1 MQIQKLK
8 IVGFK
13 SFAQKV
19 EVNFEGSGL
28 TAVVGPNGCGKS
40 NIVDAIRWVMGEQ
53 RAGQLRM
60 GKMQDVIFSGT
71 EDRPAMSM
79 AEVSLLINNDR
90 GLLPSEYSEIM
101 ITRRAYRNGD
111 TEYLINNQE
120 CRLKDIQN
128 LFYDTGMGAGSYS
141 QMEQRMIDAIL
152 SDKAEERRVLFEEA
166 AGVSKYKRQRKE
178 TIAQLDRVRIDM
190 ERVEDNL
197 RHAKATVRQHE
208 RLVAKAEEFKT
219 LRGRLRALDLSMS
232 LDKFSEN
239 RQNLEHLVKAHGR
252 LGHEQDALRTRLT
265 ELDTKIEEKKLSIAD
280 DEEAYRELERS
291 VGQIA
296 LEVKDLDSQHGRLR
310 DRRKALEENR
320 SRSEREIAESQARS
334 TSLHEERSRL
344 EGQTEGLEP
353 ELEENERLLERD
365 QESLQVL
372 RDSCDDLR
380 TRHRNL
386 SNERLKAA
394 NQVNQLKGR
403 WQRVDAEI
411 EMLADRIAK
420 AETEHAALQGQ
431 EAALAES
438 LATETSAADS
448 ARERLAEAQER
459 RQVLSDRLGDAESEL
474 RSTEAEE
481 RALSQERARLQ
492 SRLDVLQSM
501 ENSAEGVGEGN
512 RWLLEHKSGE
522 GARVLGQQIVADP
535 RYLAQIEF
543 CMGEAM
549 QAVAVADPQRAAAW
563 LDALDSAAGGH
574 AQLALEG
581 FAANAANPSLSGAGV
596 IGCAA
601 ALVQVPANLRGA
613 VDHLLARWILVE
625 DFAAALRLAQEHA
638 GADLWFCAPGRRAIH
653 ACGWMRGGQGSAEP
667 VGMLQRRSEIETL
680 AAELDALH
688 SKHDSL
694 QARMVKQRDLVQ
706 ELLQLLGDTNEETQK
721 LQAEQRNAE
730 SRADVL
736 KVRSQNLAQ
745 QIARI
750 ANDVATLRERQLTVG
765 AERQSDAGLVEAEN
779 YASRLEEEFA
789 SVAAQL
795 EEQEM
800 VLRNKEEDVRELAR
814 QVQAA
819 QTLIAQNRQRIRSI
833 DEQVRMHG
841 GMADARSQ
849 DVLRFDNE
857 LGELDGRMQALEEQ
871 MQARHEVLSDEER
884 KRDAAREKYD
894 VLAGDLEDWRSE
906 VRDINQQLHARAGEL
921 HDVEM
926 RIQALRGAV
935 DRMRERVFQ
944 EHEFDLEQ
952 PGDFAR
958 VDYEEREA
966 KRELSELRE
975 KIKAIGPVNSTVI
988 EDYEAEKQRCADV
1001 EKQFDDLD
1009 RARASLERTIHRL
1022 DNIARERFLETFKQI
1037 QRNYQDVFSRLMRGG
1052 EGKLALQEGV
1062 DPLEAEIEVNA
1073 RPTGKKMRGV
1083 RALSGG
1089 ERALTATALLFA
1101 LYMVKPS
1108 PYCILDEVD
1117 GPLDDA
1123 NIGRFVELL
1132 RHFSRQTQ
1140 FIIVTH
1146 NKRTM
1151 AASDRLY
1158 GVTQEIKGIS
1168 RVGSVKLEDAVGFV
1182 K

>member
-19 EVNFEGSGL
+19 EVNFEGNGL

-71 EDRPAMSM
+71 EDRPAMNM

-90 GLLPSEYSEIM
+90 GLLPSEYTEIM

-128 LFYDTGMGAGSYS
+128 LFYDTGMGAGAYS

-152 SDKAEERRVLFEEA
+152 SDKAEDRRVLFEEA

-178 TIAQLDRVRIDM
+178 TIAQLERVRIDM

-197 RHAKATVRQHE
+197 RHAKSTVRQHE
-208 RLVAKAEEFKT
+208 RLVAKAEEYK
-219 LRGRLRALDLSMS
+219 RLRSRVRELDLSMS
-232 LDKFSEN
+232 LDKYLEN
-239 RQNLEHLVKAHGR
+239 KQNLEVLVKAHER
-252 LGHEQDALRTRLT
+252 LGHEQESLRTRLT
-265 ELDTKIEEKKLSIAD
+265 ELDAKIEEKKLSIAD
-280 DEEAYRELERS
+280 DEEAYRDLERT
-291 VGQIA
+291 VGQIT
-296 LEVKDLDSQHGRLR
+296 LEVNDLNNQHTRLR
-310 DRRKALEENR
+310 DRRKAVEESR
-320 SRSEREIAESQARS
+320 SRFEREIAESRHKLSELQAEKS
-334 TSLHEERSRL
+334 KLEEQS
-344 EGQTEGLEP
+344 ESVTP
-353 ELEENERLLERD
+353 ELDEHERLLERE

-380 TRHRNL
+380 TRNREL

-394 NQVNQLKGR
+394 HQVNSLKGR
-403 WQRVDAEI
+403 WQRVDAEL
-411 EMLADRIAK
+411 EMLADRMAK
-420 AETEHAALQGQ
+420 AQAEQQLLHHQESELQAGQ
-431 EAALAES
+431 QQQES
-438 LATETSAADS
+438 VLES
-448 ARERLAEAQER
+448 ARQRFAQITER
-459 RQVLSDRLGDAESEL
+459 RQVLSDRLSDAESQL
-474 RSTEAEE
+474 RIQESEE
-481 RALSQERARLQ
+481 RGLLQENTRLL
-492 SRLDVLQSM
+492 SRLDVLRAM
-501 ENSAEGVGEGN
+501 ESSAEGVGGGS
-512 RWLLEHKSGE
+512 RWLLENRAHE
-522 GARVLGQQIVADP
+522 GAQVLGQLIQADP

-549 QAVAVADPQRAAAW
+549 LAVSVSDPQRAVEWLQAIDTQAA
-563 LDALDSAAGGH
+563 GH
-574 AQLALEG
+574 AQLALE
-581 FAANAANPSLSGAGV
+581 NISTPVSLPQISGPGV

-601 ALVQVPANLRGA
+601 QWVQVPESLRST
-613 VDHLLARWILVE
+613 VHMLLSRWILVE
-625 DFAAALRLAQEHA
+625 SFEVAWDLSQQHV
-638 GADLWFCAPGRRAIH
+638 GQDLWFCAPGGRAIH
-653 ACGWMRGGQGSAEP
+653 ACGWVRGGHGSSEP
-667 VGMLQRRSEIETL
+667 VGMLQRRQEIESLETQHQKIQ
-680 AAELDALH
+680 DQIGV
-688 SKHDSL
+688 L
-694 QARMVKQRDLVQ
+694 QAQIESQRAQVQ
-706 ELLQLLGDTNEETQK
+706 ELIQLLGNANEEIQS
-721 LQAEQRNAE
+721 LQAEQRSAQ
-730 SRADVL
+730 SQADVFRVKL
-736 KVRSQNLAQ
+736 QNIAQQSARLAQ
-745 QIARI
+745 DLSTFTAR
-750 ANDVATLRERQLTVG
+750 AEAAQ
-765 AERQSDAGLVEAEN
+765 AERQTDAGLAEAESA
-779 YASRLEEEFA
+779 ASRLEDEFA
-789 SVAAQL
+789 RVSESL
-795 EEQEM
+795 EEQEQ
-800 VLRNKEEDVRELAR
+800 VLRNKEEDVRDLAR

-819 QTLIAQNRQRIRSI
+819 QTLLAQNRQRLRSI
-833 DEQVRMHG
+833 DEQIRMHG
-841 GMADARSQ
+841 NMADTRSQ
-849 DVLRFDNE
+849 DVARFDSEMADFESKMDE
-857 LGELDGRMQALEEQ
+857 LATRI
-871 MQARHEVLSDEER
+871 QARNDVLSEEER

-906 VRDINQQLHARAGEL
+906 VRQINQTLHERAGEL

-926 RIQALRGAV
+926 RIQALRGAL

-944 EHEFDLEQ
+944 EHEVNLDNPPEFT
-952 PGDFAR
+952 R
-958 VDYEEREA
+958 VEYEEREA
-966 KRELSELRE
+966 KRELSDLRE

-988 EDYEAEKQRCADV
+988 EDYETEKQRCAEV

-1022 DNIARERFLETFKQI
+1022 DTIARERFLETFKQI
-1037 QRNYQDVFSRLMRGG
+1037 QRNYHDIFSRLMRGG
-1052 EGKLALQEGV
+1052 EGKLTLQEGV
-1062 DPLEAEIEVNA
+1062 DPLEAEIEINA

-1083 RALSGG
+1083 KALSGG

-1108 PYCILDEVD
+1108 AYCILDEVD

-1132 RHFSRQTQ
+1132 RYFSRQTQ

-1168 RVGSVKLEDAVGFV
+1168 RVGSVKLEDAVGLV

>member
-1 MQIQKLK
+1 VQIQKLK

-28 TAVVGPNGCGKS
+28 TGVVGPNGCGKS

-71 EDRPAMSM
+71 EDRPAMNM

-128 LFYDTGMGAGSYS
+128 LFYDTGMGAGAYS

-152 SDKAEERRVLFEEA
+152 SDKAEDRRVLFEEA

-197 RHAKATVRQHE
+197 RHAKTMVRQHE
-208 RLVAKAEEFKT
+208 RLVAKAEEFK
-219 LRGRLRALDLSMS
+219 RLRARLRELDLSMS
-232 LDKFSEN
+232 LDKYLEN
-239 RQNLEHLVKAHGR
+239 KQNLDVLVKAHGR
-252 LGHEQDALRTRLT
+252 LGHEQDTLRTRLT

-280 DEEAYRELERS
+280 DEEAYRELERG
-291 VGQIA
+291 VGQLT
-296 LEVKDLDSQHGRLR
+296 LEVNDLNNQHGRLR
-310 DRRKALEENR
+310 DRRKAVDDSR
-320 SRSEREIAESQARS
+320 SRFEREISESRAKLSELQAERAK
-334 TSLHEERSRL
+334 LEEQS
-344 EGQTEGLEP
+344 EGLVP
-353 ELEENERLLERD
+353 ELEEHERLLERE

-380 TRHRNL
+380 TRNREL

-394 NQVNQLKGR
+394 NQVNSLKGR
-403 WQRVDAEI
+403 WQRVDAEL
-411 EMLADRIAK
+411 EMLTDRIAK
-420 AETEHAALQGQ
+420 AEAELAALQGQ
-431 EAALAES
+431 EAELQAGQKEQ
-438 LATETSAADS
+438 EAAVES
-448 ARERLAEAQER
+448 ARQRFEEIAER
-459 RQVLSDRLGDAESEL
+459 RQVLSDRLGDAEAEL
-474 RSTEAEE
+474 RSWEAEE
-481 RALSQERARLQ
+481 RVLHQEKTRLH
-492 SRLDVLQSM
+492 SRLDVLRSM
-501 ENSAEGVGEGN
+501 ESSAEGVGGGN
-512 RWLLEHKSGE
+512 RWLLDHKVSE
-522 GARVLGQQIVADP
+522 GACVLGSQLQADA
-535 RYLAQIEF
+535 RYLAQIEY

-549 QAVAVADPQRAAAW
+549 LAVSVSDPQRAAAW
-563 LDALDSAAGGH
+563 LEAIDGKSAGPAY
-574 AQLALEG
+574 LAIE
-581 FAANAANPSLSGAGV
+581 NSGAPVALPRITGPGV
-596 IGCAA
+596 IDSAA
-601 ALVQVPANLRGA
+601 ALVQVPASLRN
-613 VDHLLARWILVE
+613 VIDSLLARWILVD
-625 DFAAALRLAQEHA
+625 DFASALRLAQEHA
-638 GADLWFCAPGRRAIH
+638 GADLWFCAPGGRAVH
-653 ACGWMRGGQGSAEP
+653 ACGWIRGGHGTSEP
-667 VGMLQRRSEIETL
+667 VGMLQRRSEIESLEADLEKTQGKL
-680 AAELDALH
+680 SALQ
-688 SKHDSL
+688 SRIES
-694 QARMVKQRDLVQ
+694 QRGLVQ
-706 ELLQLLGDTNEETQK
+706 EVLQLLGDANEEMQS
-721 LQAEQRNAE
+721 LQAEQRGAQ
-730 SRADVL
+730 SRADVFRVKL
-736 KVRSQNLAQ
+736 QNITQ
-745 QIARI
+745 QTGRITNDI
-750 ANDVATLRERQLTVG
+750 ANFRARAQTAG
-765 AERQSDAGLVEAEN
+765 AERQSDAGLAEAEN
-779 YASRLEEEFA
+779 LAHRLEEEFA
-789 SVAAQL
+789 SVSEKL

-800 VLRNKEEDVRELAR
+800 VLRNKEEDVRDLNR
-814 QVQAA
+814 QVQGA
-819 QTLIAQNRQRIRSI
+819 QTVIAQNRQRLRSI
-833 DEQVRMHG
+833 EEQVRMHG
-841 GMADARSQ
+841 TMADTRSQ
-849 DVLRFDNE
+849 DVARFDGE
-857 LGELDGRMQALEEQ
+857 LAELDGKMTELETRI
-871 MQARHEVLSDEER
+871 QARNDVLSEEER

-906 VRDINQQLHARAGEL
+906 VRSINQTLHERAGEL

-926 RIQALRGAV
+926 RIQALRGAL

-944 EHEFDLEQ
+944 EHEINLDQ
-952 PGDFAR
+952 PPEFTR
-958 VDYEEREA
+958 VEYDEREA
-966 KRELSELRE
+966 KRELADVRE

-988 EDYEAEKQRCADV
+988 EDYETEKQRCADV

-1022 DNIARERFLETFKQI
+1022 DTIARERFLETFKQI
-1037 QRNYQDVFSRLMRGG
+1037 QRNYHDIFSRLMRGG
-1052 EGKLALQEGV
+1052 EGKLTLQEGV
-1062 DPLEAEIEVNA
+1062 DPLEAEIEINA

-1083 RALSGG
+1083 KALSGG

-1108 PYCILDEVD
+1108 AYCILDEVD

-1168 RVGSVKLEDAVGFV
+1168 RVGSVKLEDAVGLV

>member
-71 EDRPAMSM
+71 EDRPAMNM

-111 TEYLINNQE
+111 TEYLLNNQE

-128 LFYDTGMGAGSYS
+128 LFYDTGMGAGAYS

-152 SDKAEERRVLFEEA
+152 SDKAEDRRVLFEEA

-197 RHAKATVRQHE
+197 RHAKTTVRQHE
-208 RLVAKAEEFKT
+208 RLVAKAEEFK
-219 LRGRLRALDLSMS
+219 RLRSRVRELDLSMS
-232 LDKFSEN
+232 LDKYLEN
-239 RQNLEHLVKAHGR
+239 RQNLDVLIKAHGR
-252 LGHEQDALRTRLT
+252 LGHEQDTLRSRLT

-280 DEEAYRELERS
+280 DEEVYRELERG
-291 VGQIA
+291 VGQLT
-296 LEVKDLDSQHGRLR
+296 LEVNDLNNQHARLR
-310 DRRKALEENR
+310 DRRKAVDDSR
-320 SRSEREIAESQARS
+320 SRFEREIADSRAKLAELLQEKAKLDEQIESFV
-334 TSLHEERSRL
+334 
-344 EGQTEGLEP
+344 P

-380 TRHRNL
+380 TRSREL
-386 SNERLKAA
+386 SNERLKSA
-394 NQVNQLKGR
+394 NEVNRLKGR
-403 WQRVDAEI
+403 WQRVDAEL
-411 EMLADRIAK
+411 EMLRDRIAK
-420 AETEHAALQGQ
+420 AEAEWTALQQQ
-431 EAALAES
+431 EAELQAGQQEQDALVE
-438 LATETSAADS
+438 S
-448 ARERLAEAQER
+448 ARKRFEEISER
-459 RQVLSDRLGDAESEL
+459 RQVLSDRLGDAEAEL
-474 RSTEAEE
+474 RAWETEE
-481 RALSQERARLQ
+481 RALQQDKTRLQ
-492 SRLDVLQSM
+492 SRLDVLRTM
-501 ENSAEGVGEGN
+501 ESSAEGVGGGN
-512 RWLLEHKSGE
+512 RWLLDNKVGE
-522 GARVLGQQIVADP
+522 GASVLGQQLQADP

-543 CMGEAM
+543 CLGEAM
-549 QAVAVADPQRAAAW
+549 LAVSVSDPARAAAW
-563 LDALDSAAGGH
+563 LDAIDSQSAGH
-574 AQLALEG
+574 AHLAIENFGSPVTLPSITGEG
-581 FAANAANPSLSGAGV
+581 I

-601 ALVQVPANLRGA
+601 TLVEVPAGLRNA
-613 VDHLLARWILVE
+613 VDHLLARWVLVE
-625 DFAAALRLAQEHA
+625 DFAAALRYAQAHA
-638 GADLWFCAPGRRAIH
+638 GADLWFCAPGGRAVH
-653 ACGWMRGGQGSAEP
+653 ACGWMRGGHGSSEP
-667 VGMLQRRSEIETL
+667 VGMLQRRSEIESL
-680 AAELDALH
+680 ESDLQKVQNKQSALQGRIE
-688 SKHDSL
+688 S
-694 QARMVKQRDLVQ
+694 QRGLVQ
-706 ELLQLLGDTNEETQK
+706 EVLQLLGDANEEMQG
-721 LQAEQRNAE
+721 LQAEQRGAQ
-730 SRADVL
+730 SRADVFRVKL
-736 KVRSQNLAQ
+736 QNITQ
-745 QIARI
+745 QSSRITNDLNSFRAREQ
-750 ANDVATLRERQLTVG
+750 AAG
-765 AERQSDAGLVEAEN
+765 AERQSDAGLAEAEI
-779 YASRLEEEFA
+779 AAGRLEDEFA
-789 SVAAQL
+789 TVSERLV
-795 EEQEM
+795 EQEQ
-800 VLRNKEEDVRELAR
+800 VLRNKEEDVRDLAR
-814 QVQAA
+814 QVQGA

-833 DEQVRMHG
+833 DEQVRVHG
-841 GMADARSQ
+841 SMADTRSQ
-849 DVLRFDNE
+849 DVSRFD
-857 LGELDGRMQALEEQ
+857 GEIADLDGKVAELE
-871 MQARHEVLSDEER
+871 ARIEARNAVLSEEER

-906 VRDINQQLHARAGEL
+906 VRQINQDLHARAGEL

-926 RIQALRGAV
+926 RIQALRGAL

-944 EHEFDLEQ
+944 EHEVNLDQAPEFT
-952 PGDFAR
+952 R
-958 VDYEEREA
+958 VEYDEREA
-966 KRELSELRE
+966 KRELADLRE
-975 KIKAIGPVNSTVI
+975 KLKAIGPVNSTVI
-988 EDYEAEKQRCADV
+988 EDYEAEKQRCAEV

-1022 DNIARERFLETFKQI
+1022 DTIARERFLETFKQI
-1037 QRNYQDVFSRLMRGG
+1037 QRNYQDIFSRLMRGG
-1052 EGKLALQEGV
+1052 EGKLTLQEGV
-1062 DPLEAEIEVNA
+1062 DPLEAEIEINA

-1083 RALSGG
+1083 KALSGG

-1108 PYCILDEVD
+1108 AYCILDEVD

-1168 RVGSVKLEDAVGFV
+1168 RVGSVKLEDAVGLV